1 MERTVENLE
10 QELKT
15 EHDLYLRSLADFE
28 NYRRRIDR
36 ERSHFGK
43 EALRDFL
50 LSLLDAIDD
59 LERLL
64 NFVADESSPFIDGV
78 RAVQRKLMNLLEREG
93 VRPFESV
100 GKPFDPSIH
109 EAVSTAAADE
119 NTLGNV
125 VQEVRRGYRWKDDV
139 LRPARVVVAA

>member
-64 NFVADESSPFIDGV
+64 NFVADESTPFIDGI
-78 RAVQRKLMNLLEREG
+78 RAVHRKLMNLLEREG

-109 EAVSTAAADE
+109 EAVSTAAAGE

-125 VQEVRRGYRWKDDV
+125 VQEVRRGYRWKDDL

>member
-1 MERTVENLE
+1 MERTLENLE

-64 NFVADESSPFIDGV
+64 NFVADEKTPFIDGIH
-78 RAVQRKLMNLLEREG
+78 AVHRKLMNLLEREG
-93 VRPFESV
+93 VRSFESV

-109 EAVSTAAADE
+109 EAVGTAVGGESA
-119 NTLGNV
+119 LGNV
-125 VQEVRRGYRWKDDV
+125 VQEVRRGYRWKDDL